1 MQLLWIQIKEF
12 RENDEPRD
20 GNLFDT
26 NNHKNSTA
34 RRFILNSY
42 TVRSHPIQ
50 SSVYLIE
57 EKFGY
62 EVKVPEKAPTLS
74 EKLTPTNNDVVH
86 DWKKMFFNVDDENA
100 DPDADITE
108 IVLL

>member
-1 MQLLWIQIKEF
+1 M
-12 RENDEPRD
+12 
-20 GNLFDT
+20 
-26 NNHKNSTA
+26 
-34 RRFILNSY
+34 
-42 TVRSHPIQ
+42 
-50 SSVYLIE
+50 IE

-74 EKLTPTNNDVVH
+74 EKLTPTNNDAVH
-86 DWKKMFFNVDDENA
+86 DWEKMFFNVDDENA